1 MTLYARSRRNIYISA
16 PIALD
21 IPHQLGKAAAR
32 ERLDR
37 GIGKIGTM
45 IPGRGEVQHDWNRD
59 TMAFTLTAMGQ
70 AMQCTA
76 TVYDAHVYAIVDLP
90 PMLTLFAGKIRE
102 VLPRALPKLLT

>member
-1 MTLYARSRRNIYISA
+1 MTA

-21 IPHQLGKAAAR
+21 IPHRLDKAAAR

-45 IPGRGEVQHDWNRD
+45 IPGGGQVKDDWEGD

-70 AMQCTA
+70 TICCTA
-76 TVYDAHVYAIVDLP
+76 TVFDAHVHAVVDLP
-90 PMLTLFAGKIRE
+90 PVLALFAGKIKEALARG
-102 VLPRALPKLLT
+102 LPKLLT